1 MAINVKFDLAGNP
14 ETPTI
19 ILAKRNGDKLGQL
32 YVNADSVDLSD
43 KLNGSSEMTFTL
55 NKYIDDKITLLWSE
69 VTDFKLIWCKEW
81 DVWFEIKVEL
91 DEATETVKTVFCTQ
105 LGQAELSQL
114 MLYNIEINTEN
125 DIARDDYDAKYPTVL
140 YRQNNHTE
148 ASLLHRLLKDK
159 APHYSIAHVDSTI
172 ANIQR
177 TFSFDGTSIC
187 DAFNEI
193 AEEIGCLFVYN
204 SNSTSDG
211 KPNRT
216 ISVYDLQQNCNGCG
230 HRGEFTE
237 KCPKCGSADIK
248 YGYGDDT
255 LIFVTADELA
265 SNNITLTTD
274 TDSVKNCFKLEAGD
288 DLMTATIR
296 NCNPNGSDYIWY
308 FSEAVKKDM
317 SKELRD
323 KIDSYDVSYK
333 QNYDGYVS
341 DVDTSYIS
349 KYNEIIDKYSKY
361 NSDLKKITT
370 PIKGYSSLM
379 NAYYNVVDLAYY
391 LKSSL
396 MPSVEMS
403 KTNATEQAKL
413 LTSAALSPVA
423 VKNINSVSLAT
434 ADSAV
439 LAIAKI
445 IVKSTFKVKVN
456 ASELNEDTKTW
467 KGNFIITNYSDDED
481 EAISNTI
488 PVTIS
493 GDEESFIKQKIDKA
507 LNKDN
512 TDDLSISGLFEEE
525 LSSFKEELKKYAL
538 NPLISFR
545 DASQSCIDILI
556 EQGVGKDKDIEL
568 YNNLYRPYL
577 DKLDAVESEIKVREN
592 EINLLNGVY
601 NTDGELT
608 KDGLIT
614 KLEKCK
620 NQIQKTLNFQEYLG
634 TDLWLEFAS
643 FRREDKYSNSNYTSE
658 GLEDNGELFKKALEF
673 IEVAENE
680 IYKSAELQHSIS
692 TTLKN
697 LLAIDKFKSLVDSF
711 EVGNWLRIQINDE
724 VYKLRLLEY
733 EISFGDFNDIS
744 VEFSDVMKIKNG
756 ISDISS
762 VLSQASSM
770 ASSYDSVQRQA
781 SQGSNANNTVDK
793 WLADG
798 LNSALVQI
806 QNNNSEEVTLTRNGL
821 LGRSYDE
828 ITDTYSPKQVRLTH
842 NIMAFTDDN
851 WKTVRTAL
859 GEHNYKYY
867 NGNKPKD
874 ATGYGLSADFVTAG
888 YISGS
893 QIIGGEIYSS
903 NYEPNS
909 KGTYFD
915 LMDGYFQLAGGS
927 IVYKPSDN
935 PNEDSKLELK
945 NVKIEWTQENKP
957 SVEVSEVEGLQNYL
971 DEITDIETQ
980 LDSRAETWYQN
991 TDPSTAWNTNDVKKN
1006 HVGDLWHY
1014 TGETGSV
1021 NGVNRIKNSE
1031 WVWKN
1036 ENGVYKW
1043 VPIEI
1048 SDDVFDAIDG
1058 KAQIFT
1064 STPTPPYYVGDLW
1077 VQGSTG
1083 DIKHCINNRESG
1095 SYSAG
1100 DWVKS
1105 SKYTDDTKANEAY
1118 TLADQSKGIAEN
1130 ARDLGNKLKTALGFT
1145 TEITDDYVISPVI
1158 GGGTL
1163 LIGNTTGTYAQIT
1176 TSGKLIATGADI
1188 SGVIKATDGEFTGKI
1203 TANSGSIGN
1212 WTISPTRLYVAKTN
1226 SYNGVGM
1233 NASSHPESCTFWAGY
1248 SGNGTNPW
1256 DDTSGDYRTSTSF
1269 YVLNNGFLKASNAE
1283 ISGKITAREGGS
1295 IAGFNIGSTAIYN
1308 GTNSLTSNT
1317 DGVYVGTNGI
1327 RTVGDNGSA
1336 SHYSYCSK
1344 YQSKNDSNYLLLNHS
1359 GIGIHSSTSSMASVD
1374 FYEGNT
1380 IVGLMSSS
1388 GIITYNTASMGDNT
1402 CLLDWNGDG
1411 NFNVVTIKN
1420 GLEVKEY
1427 GLQLNGVNRCIYSKN
1442 SNLSIFISAN
1452 GDVVNNIGDTTEYEH
1467 AVRFGTDNT
1476 VAPCRT
1482 NKISLG
1488 RSDLKWSNIYATT
1501 SSIGTSD
1508 RTMKDNIKSLT
1519 DIHEQF
1525 LMKLIPVSFTF
1536 KDGTSGRTHI
1546 GFISQ
1551 DVEDAMNEIG
1561 MTSLDFAGFCKDV
1574 KVKPSSVPDEVEPD
1588 LDENGNEQY
1597 IYSLRYGEFVALNT
1611 YMIQKLS
1618 QRISDLENKL
1628 GMK

>member
-43 KLNGSSEMTFTL
+43 KLNGASEMTFTL

-140 YRQNNHTE
+140 YRSDHTE

-187 DAFNEI
+187 DAFNDEI

-349 KYNEIIDKYSKY
+349 EYNKLIDKYSKY
-361 NSDLKKITT
+361 NSDLKKISI

-391 LKSSL
+391 LKSGL
-396 MPSVEMS
+396 MPNVEMS
-403 KTNATEQAKL
+403 KTNATEQARL

-423 VKNINSVSLAT
+423 VKNIKSISLAT

-439 LAIAKI
+439 LAMAKI

-488 PVTIS
+488 SVTINS
-493 GDEESFIKQKIDKA
+493 DEEGFIKQKIEKA

-512 TDDLSISGLFEEE
+512 TDDLSISGLFEKE

-545 DASQSCIDILI
+545 DAAQSCIDILI
-556 EQGVGKDKDIEL
+556 EQGVGKDKDVEL
-568 YNNLYRPYL
+568 YNNLYLPYL

-697 LLAIDKFKSLVDSF
+697 LLAIDKFKPLVDSF

-770 ASSYDSVQRQA
+770 ATSYDSVQRQA
-781 SQGSNANNTVDK
+781 NQGSNANNTVDK

-842 NIMAFTDDN
+842 NIMAFTTDD
-851 WKTVRTAL
+851 WKTVSTAL
-859 GEHNYKYY
+859 GEHNYNYY
-867 NGNKPKD
+867 DSVKKD
-874 ATGYGLSADFVTAG
+874 FVTSTDYGLSAKFVTAG
-888 YISGS
+888 VVSGS
-893 QIIGGEIYSS
+893 QIIGGQIYSS
-903 NYEPNS
+903 NYKPKQQGS
-909 KGTYFD
+909 YFD
-915 LMDGYFQLAGGS
+915 LINGDFQLAGGKMLYNS
-927 IVYKPSDN
+927 QTNILNLQDVNIHWEKVNSPGVTDISGLADTLDDLSDNLSKDISDAEKSAKDYADGQDSALKTNLTKDLTDAYEDYADSEISKLDDAVARYLGLSGSTLIGDTHIISPYIGGGYLNITKNNSSTRVIIDPNNLTKNGYIFQVHGENEIVVGIDSSGNAQFKGNIKATSLELVGNTKVPANKVDGLSSVATSGNYNDLNGKPTIPTSVTQLGLDPDTIVYKGN
-935 PNEDSKLELK
+935 ITEETRTDSNGNTYK
-945 NVKIEWTQENKP
+945 
-957 SVEVSEVEGLQNYL
+957 
-971 DEITDIETQ
+971 EITVPTT
-980 LDSRAETWYQN
+980 RGTVTYHTYNAEDYIVFGREKGEN
-991 TDPSTAWNTNDVKKN
+991 FCLEKDGLLTAKN
-1006 HVGDLWHY
+1006 AVIY
-1014 TGETGSV
+1014 GEV
-1021 NGVNRIKNSE
+1021 HASE
-1031 WVWKN
+1031 
-1036 ENGVYKW
+1036 
-1043 VPIEI
+1043 
-1048 SDDVFDAIDG
+1048 
-1058 KAQIFT
+1058 
-1064 STPTPPYYVGDLW
+1064 
-1077 VQGSTG
+1077 
-1083 DIKHCINNRESG
+1083 
-1095 SYSAG
+1095 
-1100 DWVKS
+1100 
-1105 SKYTDDTKANEAY
+1105 
-1118 TLADQSKGIAEN
+1118 
-1130 ARDLGNKLKTALGFT
+1130 GN
-1145 TEITDDYVISPVI
+1145 I
-1158 GGGTL
+1158 GGWEILSNNLYKPFTVNDSGT
-1163 LIGNTTGTYAQIT
+1163 ITYYGTGMGVS
-1176 TSGKLIATGADI
+1176 SGTGAC
-1188 SGVIKATDGEFTGKI
+1188 A
-1203 TANSGSIGN
+1203 
-1212 WTISPTRLYVAKTN
+1212 
-1226 SYNGVGM
+1226 
-1233 NASSHPESCTFWAGY
+1233 FWAGY
-1248 SGNGTNPW
+1248 NGGANKYKSPYEQYYA
-1256 DDTSGDYRTSTSF
+1256 DTSNGNAWKDNASF
-1269 YVLNNGFLKASNAE
+1269 YVLNNGYFKSSKGE
-1283 ISGKITAREGGS
+1283 
-1295 IAGFNIGSTAIYN
+1295 IAGFNIDSSAIYS
-1308 GTNSLTSNT
+1308 GTNSLTSTTN
-1317 DGVYVGTNGI
+1317 GVYVGADGI
-1327 RTVGDNGSA
+1327 RTVGNGGGA
-1336 SHYSYCSK
+1336 SHYGYCSK
-1344 YQSKNDSNYLLLNHS
+1344 YESDSDGNFLQLTHS
-1359 GIGIHSSTSSMASVD
+1359 GANFYTRETATTVKQSSAM
-1374 FYEGNT
+1374 FYRNNSL
-1380 IVGLMSSS
+1380 IGLMSSEGVISAS
-1388 GIITYNTASMGDNT
+1388 GVT
-1402 CLLDWNGDG
+1402 LLNWDG
-1411 NFNVVTIKN
+1411 TSAN
-1420 GLEVKEY
+1420 
-1427 GLQLNGVNRCIYSKN
+1427 
-1442 SNLSIFISAN
+1442 NLS
-1452 GDVVNNIGDTTEYEH
+1452 
-1467 AVRFGTDNT
+1467 
-1476 VAPCRT
+1476 
-1482 NKISLG
+1482 
-1488 RSDLKWSNIYATT
+1488 
-1501 SSIGTSD
+1501 D
-1508 RTMKDNIKSLT
+1508 RNVKNDITPLT
-1519 DIHEQF
+1519 DIHEQLF
-1525 LMKLIPVSFTF
+1525 MKLLPVSFTF
-1536 KDGTSGRTHI
+1536 KDGTSGRTHV

-1551 DVEDAMNEIG
+1551 DVESAMSEIG

-1574 KVKPSSVPDEVEPD
+1574 KTKPSNTDNGVELD